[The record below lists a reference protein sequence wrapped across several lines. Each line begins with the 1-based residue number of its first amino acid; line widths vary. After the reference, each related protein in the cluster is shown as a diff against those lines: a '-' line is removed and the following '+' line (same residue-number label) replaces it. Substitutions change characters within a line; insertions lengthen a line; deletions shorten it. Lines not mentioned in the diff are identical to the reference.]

1 MKGKNREAKLHSCGV
16 CVSPTKDAP
25 TRLGLCQADIVRGAE
40 QMGLPRQ
47 AHSCVFLA
55 QEQCLNSVQ
64 KFCKICFLL
73 PFHEF
78 YLVIFSKHKE
88 SGDHIEK
95 ILGRESYLL
104 AGPIYLKSINHM

>member
-1 MKGKNREAKLHSCGV
+1 MV
-16 CVSPTKDAP
+16 
-25 TRLGLCQADIVRGAE
+25 
-40 QMGLPRQ
+40 LPRQ

-64 KFCKICFLL
+64 RFCKIYFLL

-78 YLVIFSKHKE
+78 YLVIFSNHKE

-95 ILGRESYLL
+95 MLARESYLL
-104 AGPIYLKSINHM
+104 ASQIYLKKINYI

>member
-1 MKGKNREAKLHSCGV
+1 MV
-16 CVSPTKDAP
+16 
-25 TRLGLCQADIVRGAE
+25 
-40 QMGLPRQ
+40 LPCQ

-78 YLVIFSKHKE
+78 YLVIFLNHKE

-95 ILGRESYLL
+95 MLARENYL
-104 AGPIYLKSINHM
+104 